1 MGPTHNCWKT
11 VRPRRPTRQKYL
23 ARVPCLGAVHP
34 RHRGHAAA
42 GPLHPWVRLTPMCA
56 LSSLSSAQARRECQ
70 HHFPASTAIV
80 PRFYPSWLC
89 SCTVGCVDLP
99 RRATATTVGDAGAG
113 TDGERLLP
121 AFGELI
127 KVWGVWQFQV
137 LFLLTREDVRQEL
150 MMEGCSV
157 EYLARVLVAEA
168 FLLRLCLK
176 VQNAA
181 GVPVLSCR
189 RSSGSG
195 RAPFLFCRT
204 SILRGPAQ
212 HALQP
217 PSACLFIIECR

>member
-1 MGPTHNCWKT
+1 MGPTDAN
-11 VRPRRPTRQKYL
+11 VRVVLLILCSSEKRMPTPL
-23 ARVPCLGAVHP
+23 PCFH
-34 RHRGHAAA
+34 RHRA
-42 GPLHPWVRLTPMCA
+42 PLLSLLA
-56 LSSLSSAQARRECQ
+56 LLLYR
-70 HHFPASTAIV
+70 
-80 PRFYPSWLC
+80 
-89 SCTVGCVDLP
+89 GCVDLP

-157 EYLARVLVAEA
+157 EYLARVLVAEV